1 MYMNERVCL
10 PSPQISISCL
20 PGQLGLDDL
29 AADGGGGL
37 LAAAVP
43 GAVGAVDVVEAGDA
57 GLERPKS
64 SRKWRHMRSLNSFS
78 QP

>member
-1 MYMNERVCL
+1 MYMKLRVCL
-10 PSPQISISCL
+10 PSPQISMRVAAVS
-20 PGQLGLDDL
+20 LGLDDL

-43 GAVGAVDVVEAGDA
+43 GAEGAVDVVEAGDA
-57 GLERPKS
+57 RLEPKS
-64 SRKWRHMRSLNSFS
+64 SREVAAHRSLKSFS